1 MFYVPMIPFKEVNVL
16 DINSEYLGVPT
27 FQLMENAGEGCAKTA
42 LEKFQVQ
49 GKKVVIVCGVGNNGG
64 DGYVAARY
72 LSDKC
77 NVVVVLLKPEDKI
90 RSKISKKNFE
100 KIKESVKITD
110 FADLKNVI
118 GDCDLIIDAMLGIGI
133 SGEIREPYLSAIKEI
148 NSVKVKVLSV
158 DVPSGLGTKDA
169 VNPDV
174 TVTFHDVKEKMTE
187 KNSGEIVVVDIGI
200 PEDAQRFC
208 GPGEFVYYPKP
219 RSDSHKGDNGRL
231 LIIGGGP
238 YTGAPALAALAA
250 YRMGV
255 DLVHIATPKKTYKI
269 IASYSPNFIVHRLGG
284 GVLTKDD
291 IGQIAGLMD
300 KIDAVIIGPGLGEDE
315 ETKSAI
321 VEFLKDCQKPL
332 VIDADAIK
340 PVADNLE
347 VLKGKEGIITPHAGE
362 FKILNGEGIK
372 SDMEGR
378 ADQVKVFAKKTG
390 FSILLK
396 GNIDII
402 SDGKSIKF
410 NRTGN
415 PAMTVGGTGDVLAG
429 LCGAMLSK
437 GVSPFNSARIAA
449 FTNGMAG
456 NLAFRDFD
464 YSMVATD
471 MIDRVPMVINSFLR

>member
-1 MFYVPMIPFKEVNVL
+1 
-16 DINSEYLGVPT
+16 
-27 FQLMENAGEGCAKTA
+27 
-42 LEKFQVQ
+42 
-49 GKKVVIVCGVGNNGG
+49 VGNNGG

-77 NVVVVLLKPEDKI
+77 NVVVVLIKPEDKI
-90 RSKISKKNFE
+90 RSKISRENFE
-100 KIKESVKITD
+100 KIKELVKIAGRSELNDAIVDT
-110 FADLKNVI
+110 
-118 GDCDLIIDAMLGIGI
+118 DLIIDAMLGIGI
-133 SGEIREPYLSAIKEI
+133 TGEIREPYLSAIKEI
-148 NSVKVKVLSV
+148 NRAEAKVLSV
-158 DVPSGLGTKDA
+158 DIPSGLGTKDA
-169 VNPDV
+169 ISPDV
-174 TVTFHDVKEKMTE
+174 TVTFHDVKEKMTKE
-187 KNSGEIVVVDIGI
+187 NSGDIVVVDIGI
-200 PEDAQRFC
+200 PEDAHRFC

-219 RSDSHKGDNGRL
+219 HSESHKGDNGRL

-238 YTGAPALAALAA
+238 YTGAPALAGLAA

-269 IASYSPNFIVHRLGG
+269 IASYSPNFIVHRLEGS
-284 GVLTKDD
+284 VLSKDD
-291 IGQIAGLMD
+291 LGQIAGLLD

-315 ETKSAI
+315 DTKSAVVDFI
-321 VEFLKDCQKPL
+321 SDCQNPL

-340 PVADNLE
+340 PIADNLE
-347 VLKGKEGIITPHAGE
+347 VLKEKEGIITPHAGE
-362 FKILNGEGIK
+362 FKMLNGEGIK
-372 SDMEGR
+372 ADMEER
-378 ADQVKVFAKKTG
+378 AEQVKAFAKKTE

-402 SDGKSIKF
+402 SDGESNKF

-471 MIDRVPMVINSFLR
+471 MVDRIPMVINSFLR

>member
-1 MFYVPMIPFKEVNVL
+1 MIPFKEVNVL
-16 DINSEYLGVPT
+16 DINSEYLGFPT
-27 FQLMENAGEGCAKTA
+27 FRLMEKAGEGCAKVA
-42 LEKFQVQ
+42 FEKFQIQ
-49 GKKVVIVCGVGNNGG
+49 GKNVVIICGVGNNGG

-77 NVVVVLLKPEDKI
+77 NVVVVLIKSEDKI
-90 RSKISKKNFE
+90 RSKISKENFE
-100 KIKESVKITD
+100 KIKESVKIVD
-110 FADLKNVI
+110 ASELKDTI
-118 GDCDLIIDAMLGIGI
+118 ADCDLIIDAMLGIGI
-133 SGEIREPYLSAIKEI
+133 SGELREPYPSAIKEV
-148 NSVKVKVLSV
+148 NNAKVKVLSM
-158 DVPSGLGTKDA
+158 DVPSGLGTKVA
-169 VNPDV
+169 VLPNV
-174 TVTFHDVKEKMTE
+174 TATFHDVKEGMTE

-200 PEDAQRFC
+200 PEDAERFC

-219 RSDSHKGDNGRL
+219 QMDSHKGDNGRL

-255 DLVHIATPKKTYKI
+255 DLVHIATPKKSYKI

-284 GVLTKDD
+284 DVLTKDD
-291 IGQIAGLMD
+291 LGQIAGLLD

-315 ETKSAI
+315 DTNSAVVDFI
-321 VEFLKDCQKPL
+321 RDCQKPL

-340 PVADNLE
+340 PFADNLGL
-347 VLKGKEGIITPHAGE
+347 LKGKEGVITPHKGE
-362 FKILNGEGIK
+362 FKILNGEAIN
-372 SDMEGR
+372 SDLEGR
-378 ADQVKVFAKKTG
+378 ADQVKAFATKTG

-396 GNIDII
+396 GTLDII
-402 SDGKSIKF
+402 SDGESIKF

-429 LCGAMLSK
+429 ICGAMLSK

-471 MIDRVPMVINSFLR
+471 MVDRIPMVINSFLR